1 MQFSNVFISAI
12 VSYISICDANYQV
25 KQPQPT
31 TIVPSYPTQVP
42 TQVPSYPV
50 KPPTTGNNNNE
61 LYFVCKLNEAR
72 KARGLKALSYV
83 SSAKSI
89 TDKLVNQYATVGHQ
103 KSDLFGSFKDAQCSV
118 SQYVEQYFS
127 GFANLDAVSD
137 SLCGNQDGFVFKNDY
152 DIISF
157 SFNNGYSSV
166 VLAASDKC
174 DVKVVPQCGEAPSQ
188 PEYPVE
194 YPVQQPEYPVKEPE
208 YPVKQPEYPVKQP
221 EYPVKQPEYPVKQP
235 ETPKPTKTEEPP
247 KAYPTKPVE
256 TPAPQPPKSGVSE
269 EARKSLCLTNKFR
282 KQNGLGPLKMSP
294 TLCATSIQQSQSMS
308 NVKKLSHDGDNGI
321 QLGDRL
327 KRAGFTWAYAAENI
341 AFNSHDVEKVQE
353 SWENSQ
359 GHKENLLSEA
369 TCFGYGQN
377 KQSIPEIYYTQ
388 NFATPSDGQG
398 DCYVDDYSD
407 C

>member
-1 MQFSNVFISAI
+1 MQLSNLFISAI

-42 TQVPSYPV
+42 SYPV
-50 KPPTTGNNNNE
+50 KPPTAGNNNNE

-72 KARGLKALSYV
+72 KARGLKALAYV
-83 SSAKSI
+83 SNVKSI
-89 TDKLVNQYATVGHQ
+89 TDNLVNQYATVGHQ
-103 KSDLFGSFKDAQCSV
+103 QNDLFGSFKDAQCSV

-137 SLCGNQDGFVFKNDY
+137 SLCGNQDGFLFKNEY

-157 SFNNGYSSV
+157 SFNNGFSSV

-174 DVKVVPQCGEAPSQ
+174 DAKAVPQCGVAPSQ
-188 PEYPVE
+188 PEQPAE
-194 YPVQQPEYPVKEPE
+194 YPVQ
-208 YPVKQPEYPVKQP
+208 QP

-235 ETPKPTKTEEPP
+235 ETQPTKPAEEPKGYPTKTVEEP
-247 KAYPTKPVE
+247 KGYPTKPVE
-256 TPAPQPPKSGVSE
+256 TKAPQPPKSGVSE
-269 EARKSLCLTNKFR
+269 AARKSLCLTNKYR
-282 KQNGLGPLKMSP
+282 RANGKAPLKMSP
-294 TLCATSIQQSQSMS
+294 TLCGTSVRQSISMS
-308 NVKKLSHDGDNGI
+308 NARSLTHNGDNGI

-327 KRAGFTWAYAAENI
+327 KEAGFTWSFAAENI
-341 AFNSHDVEKVQE
+341 AFNSHDVDAVQK
-353 SWENSQ
+353 SWETSTY
-359 GHKENLLSEA
+359 HSENLLSEA

-377 KQSIPEIYYTQ
+377 KDSIPEIYYTQ
-388 NFATPSDGQG
+388 NFASPADGQG